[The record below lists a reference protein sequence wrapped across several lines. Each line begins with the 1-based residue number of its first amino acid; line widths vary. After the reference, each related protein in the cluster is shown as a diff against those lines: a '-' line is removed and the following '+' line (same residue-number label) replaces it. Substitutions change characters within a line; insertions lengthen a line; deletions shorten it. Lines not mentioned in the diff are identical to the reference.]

1 MAGAKASRLYAQVAA
16 SIAAKITSG
25 EYPVGRRLPS
35 ERELAL
41 SFGVS
46 RPTVREAIIALEVD
60 GLVEVRM
67 GSGVHVL
74 AKMPHGGKS
83 AMVGVGPFELLEARR
98 SIEGEACA
106 LAAVRATQE
115 DLAELQALLDEMI
128 AAGPDFP
135 RAELADRR
143 FHIRIAAAT
152 RNSAM
157 HSAVESLWDARTR
170 SPQSRLLDTK
180 AHDAGVGPPVDE
192 HLAILDALRTG
203 DPAVARDAMRSHL
216 TRVLDA
222 LLEATEVYEADQL
235 RAKLEERRRKF
246 LAAE

>member
-1 MAGAKASRLYAQVAA
+1 MAKAQASRLYAQVAA
-16 SIAAKITSG
+16 AVAGKITSG

-35 ERELAL
+35 ERELAA

-74 AKMPHGGKS
+74 SKTPHGGKS

-98 SIEGEACA
+98 AVEGEACA
-106 LAAVRATQE
+106 LAATRATPE
-115 DLAELQALLDEMI
+115 DLAELQTLLDEMI

-143 FHIRIAAAT
+143 FHIRIAATT
-152 RNSAM
+152 RNSAL
-157 HSAVESLWDARTR
+157 HAAVESLWDARTR

-180 AHDAGVGPPVDE
+180 AHDAGVGPGTDE
-192 HLAILDALRTG
+192 HVAILDALRTG
-203 DPAVARDAMRSHL
+203 DPVLARDAMRSHL
-216 TRVLDA
+216 NRVLDA

-235 RAKLEERRRKF
+235 RARLEERRRKF